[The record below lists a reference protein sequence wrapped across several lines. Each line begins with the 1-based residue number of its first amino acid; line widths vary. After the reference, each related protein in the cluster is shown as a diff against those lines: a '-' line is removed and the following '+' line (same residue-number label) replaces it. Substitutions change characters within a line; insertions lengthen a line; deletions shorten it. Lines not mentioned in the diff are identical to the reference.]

1 MATETIQSRKVVGQY
16 GCLAFHG
23 LGRERVAIPEPPIRK
38 GSGDDLPQPSEEA
51 KRAYQILCLNKLPC
65 LPSRSKAQVQKNEG
79 NRGNGVQHP
88 VKSKEGNVAGTEV
101 LVQGSRRPPLSPP
114 REQPPPSGHA
124 RPENIR
130 HASNVV
136 TTDDNAGRPCPVFG
150 NCQDLKARYQEIDQ
164 LIVLQARSFAN
175 VDPTDYDAIARLQ
188 HRITELFQSKEKIVP
203 DNSKAI
209 QHGTNLPQH
218 DGAHAAGP
226 FNTELQEGRD
236 NGMQCNN
243 YQGHIPGHLSHEGQ
257 AFHSEGILGPINGY
271 EHGISEFG
279 GQERIVNPPWQANRA
294 AMALVNLEWVDASN
308 DPEWQREDFPWSNE
322 AKRVNREVFGNQSF
336 RYHQLSIINATM
348 KGRDVFVLMPTG
360 GGKSLCYQLPSV
372 LPHGQNR
379 LKKLTVV
386 ISPLISLMQ
395 DQAFH
400 LEQLGL
406 KAINLGAGASDLWKV
421 SADVEAGELQ
431 VMFLTPEKLTKSNYA
446 QSTIR
451 TLAKQDLLARI
462 VIDEAHC
469 VSQWGHGKSCYI
481 FLSHCLCRNT
491 ADIEVLPLNLCRFQT

>member
-1 MATETIQSRKVVGQY
+1 MATETIQSRKFVGQY

-23 LGRERVAIPEPPIRK
+23 PGIERVAIPEPPIRK

-51 KRAYQILCLNKLPC
+51 KQAYQILCLNKLPC
-65 LPSRSKAQVQKNEG
+65 LPSRSYPEVQKNEG
-79 NRGNGVQHP
+79 NIGYGVQYP
-88 VKSKEGNVAGTEV
+88 VKSREGNVEGTEV
-101 LVQGSRRPPLSPP
+101 PVQGSGRHPPSPP
-114 REQPPPSGHA
+114 REQPPTSGHT
-124 RPENIR
+124 RPENTR

-136 TTDDNAGRPCPVFG
+136 TTEENAERPCPAFG
-150 NCQDLKARYQEIDQ
+150 HCQDLKARYQEIDE
-164 LIVLQARSFAN
+164 LIIIEAHSFAN
-175 VDPTDYDAIARLQ
+175 VDPTDHDAIARLQ
-188 HRITELFQSKEKIVP
+188 HRITKLFQSKEKIVP
-203 DNSKAI
+203 DSSKAI
-209 QHGTNLPQH
+209 QHGTNLPHH

-226 FNTELQEGRD
+226 LNTDQQRRD
-236 NGMQCNN
+236 NGVQCNN
-243 YQGHIPGHLSHEGQ
+243 SQGHIPRGLLHEGQ
-257 AFHSEGILGPINGY
+257 IFHSEEILGSIDGF
-271 EHGISEFG
+271 EHRFTKFG
-279 GQERIVNPPWQANRA
+279 EGQERLVNPPWQANRA

-308 DPEWQREDFPWSNE
+308 DPEWQREDFPWSKE
-322 AKRVNREVFGNQSF
+322 AERLNREVFGNQSF

-348 KGRDVFVLMPTG
+348 EGRDVFVLMPTG

-372 LPHGQNR
+372 LPHGHNR

-406 KAINLGAGASDLWKV
+406 RAINLGAGASDMWKV
-421 SADVEAGELQ
+421 SAEVEAGEVQ
-431 VMFLTPEKLTKSNYA
+431 VMFLTPEKLTKSFHA

-451 TLAKQDLLARI
+451 KLAQQDLLAGI

-481 FLSHCLCRNT
+481 FL
-491 ADIEVLPLNLCRFQT
+491 